1 MSLSEN
7 DRSDPMLTG
16 DVQGSVLVV
25 GGGISG
31 IQSSLDLADA
41 GFKVYLLDSGLSI
54 GGTMTKLD
62 KTFPTNDCSMCI
74 LAPKLVYTGRHRNI
88 EIITNAD
95 IGSVKGDVGNFQ
107 VTIKRRPRYVD
118 MEKCNGCGDCVEHC
132 PVLMPSEFDEGLGER
147 HAIFQPFPQAIP
159 NVFAIHKEGGR
170 SPCRIACPAGLNAHA
185 FVALASQERFAEAYL
200 LIRERVPLPGS
211 MGRIC
216 YHPCETECNR
226 KDIEEPISI
235 CRIRRFI
242 ADWAY
247 DHWDE
252 VERASREQSENLSKV
267 DGREDAQKRGG
278 GRKVAVIGSGPAGL
292 TAASDLSRMGYS
304 VTIIES
310 QDKAGGMMRFG
321 VPGYRLPND
330 YLEKEIDLLLKEGR
344 IDIRYNTRL
353 GRDVTLMDLSS
364 EGFEAFVAA
373 IGSWKAKDIPIN
385 SCSPDCVMQGITF
398 LKRLNSGGMEADE
411 LAGKRVLVV
420 GGGNVAMD
428 CARSARRL
436 GGDVSVIYRRTEE
449 EMPAHREE
457 VQQAREEG
465 IPIEVLTSPLEVVE
479 NACQTCLTCER
490 MRLGEPDTS
499 GRKRP
504 VPIEGSAFDIP
515 CDIIIFAT
523 GQEVDPEGIQDI
535 DLEFSRGAIVSDPIT
550 LRTSIENVFSAGD
563 AVTGPASAVEAIGA
577 GHEAAISVDR
587 YLNGEDLSSG
597 RVPSEEK
604 AAPMPEKVMR
614 VRTPR
619 RVPGAAGMEERVS
632 SFSEVETTYSLLEAV
647 EEAKRCLN
655 CSGCCDCMQCVEHC
669 QRGAVDHDMIESEQT
684 LDVGAVI
691 LSPGF
696 QNYEPRRG
704 GSLGYGMYPNVLTS
718 IEFER
723 MLSASGPYKGH
734 VKRLSDGEE
743 PKKIAW
749 LQCVGSRDESCDN
762 KYCSSV
768 CCMYAIKEAVIAKE
782 HVPGLETH
790 VYFMDMRSFGK
801 DFDRYYERAQSE
813 YGVVFRR
820 SRIPRIE
827 QDRDTKNLKVRYI
840 DDDGAVQTDDYDM
853 VVLSIGLQPCSEMED
868 LSKAFEI
875 NLNGYG
881 FIRTD
886 PFVPVDTGRRGI
898 YASGAASEPK
908 DIPESVTQASAAAS
922 AVASDIFTARNT
934 QVSEKEYPREKDIG
948 NEFPRTGVFIC
959 HCGINIGGVIDI
971 DSVVEHARG
980 LPFVAYADDE
990 TFTCSADSLERMK
1003 GRIIEMGLNR
1013 IVVASCTP
1021 RTHEPLFQ
1029 DTLRE
1034 AGLNPH
1040 LFEMVNLR
1048 DQNSW
1053 VHRNYPEMATRK
1065 AMESVTMGVAKVNEL
1080 RSVSHHRIPV
1090 INEALVIGGGI
1101 AGMNSALSMAEQG
1114 FKVHLIEQE
1123 AQLGGHL
1130 RQIYLGASGEDPQRY
1145 LEETIKEVQ
1154 SHPNIDLRL
1163 GSVLEDISGYVGNF
1177 TSRVRKGDVVD
1188 VVQHGVVVVATGALP
1203 YEPKEYLYGTDDRIL
1218 RQRDLE
1224 KDIHEGASYLKDLR
1238 ELVMIQC
1245 VGSRND
1251 EHPYCSRI
1259 CCSNALKN
1267 AIHLKELNPEVNIFV
1282 LYRDIR
1288 TYGFRED
1295 TLYARARALGVM
1307 FLHFEEGQEP
1317 EVSLDDSGLQVR
1329 TRDHVLLRDVTLHP
1343 DRLVLST
1350 GIVPGD
1356 NSELAQKLKVPLN
1369 TDGFYSEAHMK
1380 LRPVDFSGDGIFLCG
1395 TAHSPRFIEE
1405 AVLQGKASASRA
1417 ATILSREYLETKGN
1431 VAKVISR
1438 NCAGCQLCLQICPYD
1453 AIDFDEDKKVVI
1465 VNEILCQ
1472 GCGACAAICP
1482 SGTSQQS
1489 SFTKK
1494 QIISMIDACLD

>member
-1 MSLSEN
+1 MSEKGIDASAPTA
-7 DRSDPMLTG
+7 SG

-132 PVLMPSEFDEGLGER
+132 PVLMPSEFDEGLGQR

-159 NVFAIHKEGGR
+159 NIFAIDKDGER

-200 LIRERVPLPGS
+200 LIKESVPLPGS

-252 VERASREQSENLSKV
+252 VEKATLDRLENLSKV
-267 DGREDAQKRGG
+267 EGRQEPKERGG
-278 GRKVAVIGSGPAGL
+278 KRKVAVIGSGPAGL

-304 VTIIES
+304 VTIFEA

-330 YLEKEIDLLLKEGR
+330 HLQKEIDLLLKEND
-344 IDIRYNTRL
+344 IEIRYGKRL
-353 GRDVTLMDLSS
+353 GKEVTFEGLTS

-373 IGSWKAKDIPIN
+373 IGSWKAKDIPVN
-385 SCSPDCVMQGITF
+385 SCSPDCVMQGIEF
-398 LKRLNSGGMEADE
+398 LKKVNSDLAKENE
-411 LAGKRVLVV
+411 LASKRVLVV

-428 CARSARRL
+428 CARSAKRL
-436 GGDVSVIYRRTEE
+436 GADVSVIYRRTEE
-449 EMPAHREE
+449 EMPAHLEE

-465 IPIEVLTSPLEVVE
+465 IGIEILTSPLEVVE

-490 MRLGEPDTS
+490 MELGEPDPS
-499 GRKRP
+499 GRKKP
-504 VPIEGSAFDIP
+504 IPIEGSAFDIP

-523 GQEVDPEGIQDI
+523 GQEIDPAG
-535 DLEFSRGAIVSDPIT
+535 LEKSGLKFSKGAIDCDPVT
-550 LRTSIENVFSAGD
+550 LRTSLEKVFSAGD

-587 YLNGEDLSSG
+587 FLNGEDLIEG
-597 RVPSEEK
+597 REKAEEK
-604 AAPMPEKVMR
+604 GAPIPDSTMR
-614 VRTPR
+614 ARTPR
-619 RVPGAAGMEERVS
+619 RIPQAIDMEKRTS
-632 SFSEVETTYSLLEAV
+632 TFSEIESTYTLMEAV

-669 QRGAVDHDMIESEQT
+669 QRGAVDHEMEEVEQT
-684 LDVGAVI
+684 LNVGAVI

-696 QNYEPRRG
+696 DNYRPRKG
-704 GSLGYGMYPNVLTS
+704 GSLGYGLYPNVLTS

-743 PKKIAW
+743 PKRIAW
-749 LQCVGSRDESCDN
+749 LQCVGSRDESCDH

-827 QDRDTKNLKVRYI
+827 QDRATKNLKVRYI
-840 DDDGAVQTDDYDM
+840 DEDGNVRTDEYDM
-853 VVLSIGLQPCSEMED
+853 IVLSIGLQPCSTMED
-868 LSKAFEI
+868 LAKAFEI
-875 NLNGYG
+875 NLNEYG
-881 FIRTD
+881 FMETD
-886 PFVPVDTGRRGI
+886 PFVPVETGRPGI
-898 YASGAASEPK
+898 YASGSASEPK
-908 DIPESVTQASAAAS
+908 DIPESVTQASAAAA
-922 AVASDIFTARNT
+922 AVAGDIFGARNT
-934 QVSEKEYPREKDIG
+934 QVTEKEYPRERDVG

-959 HCGINIGGVIDI
+959 HCGINISGVIDVRK
-971 DSVVEHARG
+971 VVDHARG

-1003 GRIIEMGLNR
+1003 ERIIELGLNR

-1053 VHRNYPEMATRK
+1053 VHRNYPEMATSK
-1065 AMESVTMGVAKVNEL
+1065 AIESVNMGVAKVNEL

-1101 AGMNSALSMAEQG
+1101 AGMNAALSIADQG
-1114 FKVHLIEQE
+1114 FKVHLLERE
-1123 AQLGGHL
+1123 MELGGHMKE
-1130 RQIYLGASGEDPQRY
+1130 IFLGASDEDPQLY
-1145 LEETIKEVQ
+1145 LRDTEEAVRD
-1154 SHPNIDLRL
+1154 HPNIDLRL
-1163 GSVLEDISGYVGNF
+1163 GSELEDISGYVGNF
-1177 TSRVRKGDVVD
+1177 TSRIRKGDAVD
-1188 VVQHGVVVVATGALP
+1188 VVQHGVVVVATGANP
-1203 YEPKEYLYGTDDRIL
+1203 YEPKEYLYGSDERIM

-1224 KDIHEGASYLKDLR
+1224 RDIHKGAPYLEDLK
-1238 ELVMIQC
+1238 EVVMIQC

-1267 AIHLKELNPEVNIFV
+1267 AIHLKELNPAVNVYV

-1295 TLYARARALGVM
+1295 SLYARARALGVL
-1307 FLHFEEGQEP
+1307 FLHFEEGREP
-1317 EVSLDDSGLQVR
+1317 NVSLEDGSLNVQ
-1329 TRDHVLLRDVTLHP
+1329 TRDHVLLRDMTLHP

-1350 GIVPGD
+1350 GIVPKE
-1356 NSELAQKLKVPLN
+1356 NSTLAQKLKVPLN
-1369 TDGFYSEAHMK
+1369 ADGFFSEAHMK
-1380 LRPVDFSGDGIFLCG
+1380 LRPVDFSGDGIFLAG

-1417 ATILSREYLETKGN
+1417 STIISREYLETKGN

-1438 NCAGCQLCLQICPYD
+1438 SCAGCQLCLQICPYD